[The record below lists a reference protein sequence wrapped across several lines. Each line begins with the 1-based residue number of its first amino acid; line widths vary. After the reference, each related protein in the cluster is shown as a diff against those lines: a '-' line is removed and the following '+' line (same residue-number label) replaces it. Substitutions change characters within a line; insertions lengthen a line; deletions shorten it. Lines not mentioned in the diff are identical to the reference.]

1 MKLSIVVPIYNVEK
15 QLIRCIESLLKQQTE
30 KLETEIILVNDG
42 STDNSGSIARKYAES
57 NTNVIYIEKKNGGLS
72 DARNVGVKH
81 CNGDYIAFVDSDDYV
96 SDNLYMNLMQYMQE
110 DYDMV
115 KVKIAKVQE
124 NGDTISH
131 NNSPE
136 FEEKTGEEAFEI
148 LYKSDVMTEV
158 AWAYLYK
165 RSFYIDNSF
174 EFAKGLYHE
183 DFGLIPLMLL
193 KAKKVAST
201 NVGFYNYVQTE
212 NSITRGSETR
222 KQKGAQDLLKHYD
235 NMINVIER
243 YRISDKSKEN
253 IKIYYTNCIILEVN
267 NLSGK
272 NRKEYIKQ
280 IRKRNMTKNIK
291 VRNFKQLIKKIILN
305 ISIEMYLKIR

>member
-1 MKLSIVVPIYNVEK
+1 M
-15 QLIRCIESLLKQQTE
+15 
-30 KLETEIILVNDG
+30 
-42 STDNSGSIARKYAES
+42 
-57 NTNVIYIEKKNGGLS
+57 
-72 DARNVGVKH
+72 GVKH

-96 SDNLYMNLMQYMQE
+96 SDNLYMNLMQYMKE

-115 KVKIAKVQE
+115 KFKIAKVQE

-267 NLSGK
+267 NLAGK
-272 NRKEYIKQ
+272 NGKEYIKQ
-280 IRKRNMTKNIK
+280 IRKRKMTKNIK
-291 VRNFKQLIKKIILN
+291 ARNFKQLIKKIILN